1 MPQIISPLVVH
12 SSGHSVS
19 MHTLRSF
26 NNWLIHLVST
36 LNKSSSAPATIWH
49 FSNPLPSWF
58 PSFAP
63 AVAYQFTSSNA
74 VWRTKYVLAV
84 FSPGQYHFPRSGL
97 YIHTVWDCGRV
108 FFFFFSST
116 FCIFNGLKCF
126 PIMCQGQFCT
136 WAKTSVFFKYMWLR
150 PSKFRKDCHHT
161 ACSITE
167 GNEKPEMAGR
177 RTVSQRCPYINS

>member
-1 MPQIISPLVVH
+1 MIPILPPGKPKKCVTLSCRITYPIFTNSNPVLMPQIISPLVVH

-108 FFFFFSST
+108 FFFFFH
-116 FCIFNGLKCF
+116 FLYF
-126 PIMCQGQFCT
+126 
-136 WAKTSVFFKYMWLR
+136 
-150 PSKFRKDCHHT
+150 
-161 ACSITE
+161 
-167 GNEKPEMAGR
+167 
-177 RTVSQRCPYINS
+177 